1 MDLGFSRNSYV
12 IGFKANKRSKVKLN
26 VVITTLGSHV
36 SLGPDVKWW
45 RELTSSIKSLVT
57 LLIWAYLGD
66 RSYDKLQNIGLASC
80 ILICL

>member
-1 MDLGFSRNSYV
+1 MDLEFGRNSYV
-12 IGFKANKRSKVKLN
+12 IGFKTNKRSKVKLN
-26 VVITTLGSHV
+26 VVTTPGSHV

-45 RELTSSIKSLVT
+45 RELTSLIKSLVA
-57 LLIWAYLGD
+57 LLIWAYLGN